1 MACDLA
7 NGNIAAKSQAEYAM
21 FTISS
26 NRQLVETLISCLEY
40 LDESDRKLPAV
51 RLAEC
56 LDSLFEEI
64 GHVGHDRGSL
74 Q

>member
-1 MACDLA
+1 
-7 NGNIAAKSQAEYAM
+7 M

>member
-1 MACDLA
+1 MARTRRA
-7 NGNIAAKSQAEYAM
+7 GKFSAHRRAKLKMLS
-21 FTISS
+21 ISS

-40 LDESDRKLPAV
+40 LDESDRELPAV

-56 LDSLFEEI
+56 LDSLLEEI
-64 GHVGHDRGSL
+64 GFVGHEAGGL